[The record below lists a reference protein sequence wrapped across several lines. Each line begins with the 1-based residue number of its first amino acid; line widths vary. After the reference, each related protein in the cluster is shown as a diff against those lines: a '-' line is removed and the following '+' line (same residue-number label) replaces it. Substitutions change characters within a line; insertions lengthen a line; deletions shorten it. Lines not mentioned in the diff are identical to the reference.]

1 MLAEE
6 AAAILTSMRAVQVGR
21 QEQKIFPVVVL
32 MINKGTSKVTMN
44 SKGMLVLELLMVVGV
59 VSMLDPVSIV
69 LTIIGQTIIVHM
81 GVDAIIVTMIVGM
94 GMGMVLTMEASIVV
108 EVGILVAEM

>member
-6 AAAILTSMRAVQVGR
+6 AVGILTSTRAVQVGR
-21 QEQKIFPVVVL
+21 QEQNIFPVEVL
-32 MINKGTSKVTMN
+32 MINKGISKVTMN

-59 VSMLDPVSIV
+59 VSMLDLVSIV
-69 LTIIGQTIIVHM
+69 LTIIGQTIIVHIV
-81 GVDAIIVTMIVGM
+81 VDAIIIAMIVGM
-94 GMGMVLTMEASIVV
+94 GMVLTVEASIVV